1 MNTNL
6 WLQLMAAILPA
17 LITGIGGSLITFKKC
32 KNEIKTLKISNK
44 HDIER
49 LIKQHEIDI
58 ENLEKAH
65 TLKMKE
71 MRANSENET
80 ANILIKE
87 IFSSPSV
94 KEEFNKKIREEFSKN
109 K

>member
-1 MNTNL
+1 MN
-6 WLQLMAAILPA
+6 
-17 LITGIGGSLITFKKC
+17 
-32 KNEIKTLKISNK
+32 NK

-87 IFSSPSV
+87 IFSSPIV
-94 KEEFNKKIREEFSKN
+94 KEEFNKKIQKELSKN